1 MIGALLLVAVVNDGL
16 AARSVITV
24 LFGYSRTLG
33 RLTLFNHG
41 AIAITDI
48 ISMAFTDRHASPNRT
63 NVNAKHRQLVQGR
76 TRYHSGDHQKFF
88 IQTSFSLLRQRAITS
103 VTKGSDKSDAPVS
116 AGKRTAY
123 SRDYAVSRL
132 RRGTNLTGRD

>member
-16 AARSVITV
+16 AARSVIMV

-48 ISMAFTDRHASPNRT
+48 SSMAFTDRHASPNRT
-63 NVNAKHRQLVQGR
+63 NVNAKHRQLVQGP
-76 TRYHSGDHQKFF
+76 TRYHSGNPQK
-88 IQTSFSLLRQRAITS
+88 ILHPNLLLFVA
-103 VTKGSDKSDAPVS
+103 TKSNYERHERFRKVGCPSICWQ
-116 AGKRTAY
+116 AY
-123 SRDYAVSRL
+123 GLFA
-132 RRGTNLTGRD
+132 